1 MSIPARHELF
11 GDPSDSLVP
20 EGIWLFEQVEGGWP
34 AWDGAIGVIAELRE
48 CNAEEAEAE
57 LLGAVA
63 DGDVLARIEDEDP
76 SSSDAWW
83 YVALTDDAAANVA
96 RRYLDVNMPRKNR
109 EESL

>member
-20 EGIWLFEQVEGGWP
+20 EAIWLFREENGGWP
-34 AWDGAIGVIAELRE
+34 AWDGAIESVAGLRE
-48 CNAEEAEAE
+48 CEAEEAEAE

-63 DGDVLARIEDEDP
+63 DGDVLARIEDE
-76 SSSDAWW
+76 SDEDSWW
-83 YVALTDDAAANVA
+83 FIALTDDAAANVA
-96 RRYLDVNMPRKNR
+96 RRYLDVNMPRRNR